1 MTDKALLSL
10 YDSEV
15 RAWIGQLSPGYVT
28 ELAGQVVRLIGP
40 GEQAHDNAVL
50 WTGLD
55 SANADAAIA
64 EQTAFFGSQGRA
76 FEWKHFSHDEP
87 FDLGARLQAAGFVPD
102 DAETLVAFDV
112 AQDPGDR
119 PLPAGIRI
127 ERLDDPAACADIATV
142 NGAVY
147 GDSES
152 AAWLAE
158 TIAQEKRAAPD
169 SLSIYAAYA
178 NDEPISVGWM
188 RHKRGDTFGGLFG
201 GSTLAEWRGKG
212 VYSALVAARARE
224 ALARG
229 CRWLTVDCS
238 PMSLPILERRG
249 FRRLSVITPFIWSP
263 PAS

>member
-1 MTDKALLSL
+1 MTDSDLLRL

-15 RAWIGQLSPGYVT
+15 RAWTGQLSPGYVT
-28 ELAGQVVRLIGP
+28 ERAGPVVRLTGP
-40 GEQAHDNAVL
+40 GPKAHDNAVL
-50 WTGLD
+50 WTDLD
-55 SANADAAIA
+55 DATADQVIA
-64 EQTAFFGSQGRA
+64 EQAAFFGSRGRA

-87 FDLGARLQAAGFVPD
+87 SDLAMRLEAAGFVPEE
-102 DAETLVAFDV
+102 AETLVAFDV
-112 AQDPGDR
+112 AQDPGENA
-119 PLPAGIRI
+119 LPSNIRI
-127 ERLDDPAACADIATV
+127 ERLDDPATCKDIAAV

-147 GDSES
+147 GKPDD
-152 AAWLAE
+152 ALWLADA
-158 TIAQEKRAAPD
+158 IAQEKQADPD

-178 NDEPISVGWM
+178 NDRPISVGWL
-188 RHKRGDTFGGLFG
+188 RHKRGDAFGGLFG

-249 FRRLSVITPFIWSP
+249 FRRLSVITPYIWSP

>member
-1 MTDKALLSL
+1 MADSAFLRL

-28 ELAGQVVRLIGP
+28 TRAGAVVRMIGP
-40 GEQAHDNAVL
+40 TEQAHDNAVL
-50 WTGLD
+50 WTNLD

-64 EQTAFFGSQGRA
+64 EQIAFFASEGRT

-87 FDLGARLQAAGFVPD
+87 ADLGARLQAAGFLPEE
-102 DAETLVAFDV
+102 AETLVAFDV
-112 AQDPGDR
+112 AQAPGEK
-119 PLPAGIRI
+119 PLPSGISIRH
-127 ERLDDPAACADIATV
+127 LDDPAECIAAV

-147 GDSES
+147 GDAENS
-152 AAWLAE
+152 AWLAE
-158 TIAQEKRAAPD
+158 TIAREKQADPD
-169 SLSIYAAYA
+169 NLSIYAAYA
-178 NDEPISVGWM
+178 NGGPIGVGWM
-188 RHKRGDTFGGLFG
+188 RHKRGDAFGGLFG
-201 GSTLAEWRGKG
+201 GSTLEEWRGQG

-249 FRRLSVITPFIWSP
+249 FRRLSVITPYIWSP
-263 PAS
+263 TAA